1 MYVHCGVFNIE
12 YVIIRAFK
20 GRLTKKN
27 KKKCKKKIDIKVD
40 KHFRLLLSSPKKSV

>member
-20 GRLTKKN
+20 GRLTKKQ
-27 KKKCKKKIDIKVD
+27 KKMQKKD
-40 KHFRLLLSSPKKSV
+40 